1 MADIKLI
8 AFDLDGTLLNSKK
21 ELTPNTRE
29 TLEKAASMGIE
40 IVPSTGRFWNLIP
53 DYVRELDF
61 INYAITL
68 NGAEVYDV
76 KKSKSLVKFEI
87 PAQRALKMARV
98 FDDIDEIIYDCV
110 IDSKGYMRRELH
122 EKIPAFMV
130 GEWQVKLVADFRK
143 PLESEEFYDLLKNS
157 EGVQKIQ
164 IFTLDKNL
172 RADLLK
178 ALPVVFRKNLFT
190 SSISNNIEIND
201 MNAKKGNALE
211 FLAEYLKIPIEST
224 IAFGDG
230 LNDVSMIEAAG
241 IGAAMKNSC
250 KEVLDVADF
259 VTADCDNE
267 GVAEGIK
274 KFCF

>member
-53 DYVRELDF
+53 DCVRELDF

-76 KKSKSLVKFEI
+76 KKSKSLVNFEI
-87 PAQRALKMARV
+87 PAGRALKMARV

-110 IDSKGYMRRELH
+110 IGSKGYMRRELH

-172 RADLLK
+172 RSDLLK

-201 MNAKKGNALE
+201 MNAKKGNALK

>member
-21 ELTPNTRE
+21 ELTPNTRA
-29 TLEKAASMGIE
+29 TLEKAASMEIE

-53 DYVRELDF
+53 DCVRELDF

-87 PAQRALKMARV
+87 PAERALKMARV
-98 FDDIDEIIYDCV
+98 FDDIDEIIYDFV
-110 IDSKGYMRRELH
+110 INSKGYMRRELH
-122 EKIPAFMV
+122 EKIPDFMV
-130 GEWQVKLVADFRK
+130 GEWQVRLVADFRK
-143 PLESEEFYDLLKNS
+143 PLENEEFYELIKNS

-190 SSISNNIEIND
+190 SSIPNNIEIND
-201 MNAKKGNALE
+201 INAKKGNALK
-211 FLAEYLKIPIEST
+211 FLAEYLKISIENT

-250 KEVLDVADF
+250 QEVLDAADF
-259 VTADCDNE
+259 VTTDCDNE

>member
-1 MADIKLI
+1 MADIKII

-40 IVPSTGRFWNLIP
+40 IVPSTGRFWGLIP
-53 DYVRELDF
+53 DCIRELDF
-61 INYAITL
+61 INYAITI

-76 KKSKSLVKFEI
+76 KNSKSLVNFEI
-87 PAQRALKMARV
+87 PPERALNMARV

-110 IDSKGYMRRELH
+110 ISSKGYMRRELH
-122 EKIPAFMV
+122 AKIPDFMV
-130 GEWQVKLVADFRK
+130 GAWQVKLVADFRE
-143 PLESEEFYDLLKNS
+143 PVESEKFYEIIKNS
-157 EGVQKIQ
+157 KGVQKFQ
-164 IFTLDKNL
+164 IFTLDKEL
-172 RADLLK
+172 RANLLK
-178 ALPVVFRKNLFT
+178 ALPVVFRKALFT
-190 SSISNNIEIND
+190 SSIPNNIEIND
-201 MNAKKGNALE
+201 MNAKKGNALK
-211 FLAEYLKIPIEST
+211 FLADYLKIPVEGT

-241 IGAAMKNSC
+241 LGIAMENSC
-250 KEVLDVADF
+250 KEVLDAADF
-259 VTADCDNE
+259 VTTDCDHD

>member
-21 ELTPNTRE
+21 ELTPNTRA

-53 DYVRELDF
+53 DCVRELDF

-87 PAQRALKMARV
+87 PAERALKMARV
-98 FDDIDEIIYDCV
+98 FDDIDEIIYDFV
-110 IDSKGYMRRELH
+110 VNSKGYMRRELH
-122 EKIPAFMV
+122 EKIPDFMV
-130 GEWQVKLVADFRK
+130 GEWQVRLVADFRK
-143 PLESEEFYDLLKNS
+143 PLENEEFYELIKNS

-190 SSISNNIEIND
+190 SSIPNNIEIND
-201 MNAKKGNALE
+201 INAKKGNALK
-211 FLAEYLKIPIEST
+211 FLAEYLKISIENT

-250 KEVLDVADF
+250 KEVLDAADF
-259 VTADCDNE
+259 VTTDCDNE

>member
-21 ELTPNTRE
+21 ELTPNTRA

-53 DYVRELDF
+53 DCVRELDF

-87 PAQRALKMARV
+87 PAERALKMARV
-98 FDDIDEIIYDCV
+98 FDDIDEIIYDFV
-110 IDSKGYMRRELH
+110 INSKGYMRRELH
-122 EKIPAFMV
+122 EKIPDFMV
-130 GEWQVKLVADFRK
+130 GEWQVRLVADFRK
-143 PLESEEFYDLLKNS
+143 PLENEEFYELIKNS

-190 SSISNNIEIND
+190 SSIPNNIEIND
-201 MNAKKGNALE
+201 INAKKGNALK
-211 FLAEYLKIPIEST
+211 FLAEYLKISIENT

-250 KEVLDVADF
+250 KEVLDAADF
-259 VTADCDNE
+259 VTTDCDNE

>member
-21 ELTPNTRE
+21 ELTPNTRA

-53 DYVRELDF
+53 DCVRELDF

-87 PAQRALKMARV
+87 PAERALKMARV
-98 FDDIDEIIYDCV
+98 FDDIDEIIYDFV
-110 IDSKGYMRRELH
+110 INSKGYMRRELH
-122 EKIPAFMV
+122 EKIPDFMV
-130 GEWQVKLVADFRK
+130 GEWQVRLVADFRK
-143 PLESEEFYDLLKNS
+143 PLENEEFYELIKNS

-190 SSISNNIEIND
+190 SSIPNNIEIND
-201 MNAKKGNALE
+201 INAKKGNALK
-211 FLAEYLKIPIEST
+211 FLAEYLKISIENT

-250 KEVLDVADF
+250 QEVLDAADF
-259 VTADCDNE
+259 VTTDCDNE

>member
-143 PLESEEFYDLLKNS
+143 PLESEEFYELVKNC

-178 ALPVVFRKNLFT
+178 ALPVVFRKTLFT

-201 MNAKKGNALE
+201 MNAKKGNALK
-211 FLAEYLKIPIEST
+211 FLAEYLKIPIEGT

-259 VTADCDNE
+259 VTTDCDHD